1 VSFAIIFNYGNWAHA
16 FAVAT
21 VAARGV
27 TATFA
32 AGAASIRLPAQPRCM
47 ATDSTAD
54 AGETY
59 EALVEHVTRMTNVGN
74 AAGLLNWD
82 QQVMMPDAGTPARSQ
97 QTAALSAVHHEML
110 TDDDLAD
117 SLDALDGA
125 DLDDEQ
131 RAVVRE
137 VRREHERATRVPGDL
152 VEEISE
158 TSSNALPVWQEAKRE
173 DDFEQFAP
181 TLEKLV
187 ELKREYAEHID
198 PDRDPYAVLFE
209 EYEPYLGLD
218 TAERVLERLRDEL
231 VPLIDEISDSDADLA
246 SPFEGT
252 YDEAAQEELVRDALD
267 TLGYDWDRGRLDTAP
282 HPFSMGTQFDARVT
296 TRFTPEDPLDALGS
310 TIHEFG
316 HATYTQGLPQEH
328 YGTPLGESRDLS
340 VHESQSRLWENH
352 VGRSR
357 PFMDLFAPTVNDHLG
372 TDVSPRELYE
382 AANQI
387 YPDNR
392 IRVEAD
398 ELTYHLHIILRFEI
412 ERDLISGDLDV
423 SEVPRVW
430 NDKMEEYL
438 GVRPDTDS
446 EGCLQDIHWT
456 NGAFGYFPT
465 YSLGSVLA
473 AQIFAAAEDDLGEL
487 DADTRAGEFDP
498 LREWLVENVHRH
510 GCRYTTDDLVREAT
524 GEAFTADHFLDYARG
539 KFGDLYGL

>member
-1 VSFAIIFNYGNWAHA
+1 
-16 FAVAT
+16 
-21 VAARGV
+21 
-27 TATFA
+27 
-32 AGAASIRLPAQPRCM
+32 M

-54 AGETY
+54 TGETY
-59 EALVEHVTRMTNVGN
+59 AALVEHVTRMTNVQN
-74 AAGLLNWD
+74 AAGVLNWD

-97 QTAALSAVHHEML
+97 QTAALSAVHHELL
-110 TDDDLAD
+110 TDDDLAGY
-117 SLDALDGA
+117 LDALDAG
-125 DLDDEQ
+125 DLTPEQ
-131 RAVVRE
+131 EAVVRE

-158 TSSNALPVWQEAKRE
+158 TSSNALPVWQEAKGE
-173 DDFEQFAP
+173 DDFEKFAP

-187 ELKREYAEHID
+187 ELKREYAHHID
-198 PDRDPYAVLFE
+198 PDRDPYEVLFE

-218 TAERVLERLRDEL
+218 TAERVLERLREEL
-231 VPLIDEISDSDADLA
+231 VPLIDDVADSDADLA
-246 SPFEGT
+246 SPFAGT
-252 YDEAAQEELVRDALD
+252 YDEDAQETLVRDALD

-296 TRFTPEDPLDALGS
+296 TRFNPEDPLDALGS

-316 HATYTQGLPQEH
+316 HATYTQGLPQDH

-357 PFMDLFAPTVNDHLG
+357 AFMDRFGPTVNDDLG
-372 TDVSPRELYE
+372 TDVAARDLYE

-387 YPDNR
+387 YPDNL

-412 ERDLISGDLDV
+412 ERDLLSGDLDV
-423 SEVPRVW
+423 SEVPQVW
-430 NDKMEEYL
+430 NDKMEAYL
-438 GVRPDTDS
+438 GVRPETDA

-473 AQIFAAAEDDLGEL
+473 AQLFAAAEDDLGDL
-487 DADTRAGEFDP
+487 DEKTRAGDFDP
-498 LREWLVENVHRH
+498 LRDWLVENVHQH
-510 GCRYTTDDLVREAT
+510 GCRYTTDDLVEEAT
-524 GEAFTADHFLDYARG
+524 GEAFTADYFLDYAHD